1 MLNHHLRLC
10 LPLLIKNLKL
20 NSKTGLY
27 LSEWKEANIPPVH
40 KNGPRDDVLNY
51 RPISLLPIVSKIQ
64 EKCVAR
70 KLVPHI
76 TDILHSAQYG
86 FQARV
91 SCASQ
96 LVEVFHDIASVLD
109 KGKETDIMYLD
120 FSKAFGSVCHA
131 RLLWKLMHIGVS
143 GPLLHINGVILRGLK

>member
-1 MLNHHLRLC
+1 MSAFINFSLE
-10 LPLLIKNLKL
+10 
-20 NSKTGLY
+20 TGLY

-76 TDILHSAQYG
+76 SDILHTAQYG
-86 FQARV
+86 FQAGV

-109 KGKETDIMYLD
+109 KGKETDIIYLD
-120 FSKAFGSVCHA
+120 FSKAFDSVCHA
-131 RLLWKLMHIGVS
+131 RLLCKLKNVGVS
-143 GPLLHINGVILRGLK
+143 GPLLHWFKNYLTGRKQRVVINGCHSS